1 MFPIF
6 TVVFVLRLLFAGRIA
21 YLSKNEAREDS
32 EFWEREKAANLTP
45 KRDITNLPYIN
56 IPIDK
61 FPFDSCSLPAEEA
74 DIEMLRSLSGQKIL
88 NLVGKT
94 NTDLKE
100 AYGPQNLPELQAC
113 GDRFDQLETALLHLG
128 QSRISAEDY
137 PSALRFLEYAA
148 GIRSDI
154 STVYTA
160 LGDCYAALGQPR
172 KIKNLISTVPSANL
186 MLENKVLDHLNK
198 LLPPELPPEENFTSE
213 DK

>member
-1 MFPIF
+1 MTEIPATTTIEAIMDKIIE
-6 TVVFVLRLLFAGRIA
+6 LIKAGKITEIS
-21 YLSKNEAREDS
+21 YI
-32 EFWEREKAANLTP
+32 
-45 KRDITNLPYIN
+45 RDET
-56 IPIDK
+56 D
-61 FPFDSCSLPAEEA
+61 
-74 DIEMLRSLSGQKIL
+74 LSGLKIL